1 MALYIIVVKADLL
14 MLVKIILCITIGIAA
29 GAGTGLAGISA
40 AMVISPI
47 LIAYLGFPAY
57 EAIGIALAVDVF
69 SSSASSA
76 TFIRRKNTNIRAC
89 RRILVCALVFT
100 AAGSVLSSFMPDSV
114 LGHGVILCTI
124 VMSVKFLFFPD
135 ARLPETITFE
145 HQRKMVTAGSCAVG
159 AICGLFGAGGGMMFM
174 ILLTCLLGYDI
185 KTSLGTSL
193 IIMTL
198 VALLG
203 AAVHFTVSD
212 SIDWTVFFICAVS
225 AAGGAKATALFANHA
240 SAKLLNIIIGIVF
253 LILSASLIAAE
264 YVIR

>member
-1 MALYIIVVKADLL
+1 
-14 MLVKIILCITIGIAA
+14 MLIKIILCIIIGVVA

-47 LIAYLGFPAY
+47 LIAYLSFPVY

-69 SSSASSA
+69 SSASSSV
-76 TFIRRKNTNIRAC
+76 TFIKRKNTNIRAC
-89 RRILVCALVFT
+89 LRILICALVFT

-114 LGHGVILCTI
+114 LGHGIILCTI

-135 ARLPETITFE
+135 AKLPATITFE
-145 HQRKMVTAGSCAVG
+145 RQNKMITAGSCAVG
-159 AICGLFGAGGGMMFM
+159 MICGLFGAGGGMMFV

-185 KTSLGTSL
+185 KIALGTSL

-203 AAVHFTVSD
+203 AIVHFAVSG
-212 SIDWTVFFICAVS
+212 STDWTVFIICAS
-225 AAGGAKATALFANHA
+225 FAAAGAKAAALFANRA

-264 YVIR
+264 YII

>member
-1 MALYIIVVKADLL
+1 
-14 MLVKIILCITIGIAA
+14 MLGEIILCIIIGVAA

-40 AMVISPI
+40 AMVISPM
-47 LIAYLGFPAY
+47 LIAYLGFPVY

-69 SSSASSA
+69 SSSASSV

-89 RRILVCALVFT
+89 RRILICALIFT

-114 LGHGVILCTI
+114 LGHGIILCTI

-135 ARLPETITFE
+135 AGLPETIAFE
-145 HQRKMVTAGSCAVG
+145 HQRRMVTAGSCAVG

-203 AAVHFTVSD
+203 AAVHFTVTG
-212 SIDWTVFFICAVS
+212 SIDWTVFLICAVS
-225 AAGGAKATALFANHA
+225 AAGGAKAAALFANRS
-240 SAKLLNIIIGIVF
+240 SAKLLNIVIGTVF

-264 YVIR
+264 YII

>member
-1 MALYIIVVKADLL
+1 MLIKAL
-14 MLVKIILCITIGIAA
+14 LCIIIGIVA

-47 LIAYLGFPAY
+47 LIAYLGFPVY
-57 EAIGIALAVDVF
+57 EAIGIALGVDVF
-69 SSSASSA
+69 SSATSSV
-76 TFIRRKNTNIRAC
+76 TFIKRKNTNITSC
-89 RRILVCALVFT
+89 RRLLVCALIFT

-114 LGHGVILCTI
+114 LGHGIILCTI

-135 ARLPETITFE
+135 AKLPDTITFE
-145 HQRKMVTAGSCAVG
+145 RQTQMITAGSCAVG
-159 AICGLFGAGGGMMFM
+159 AICGLFGAGGGMMFV

-203 AAVHFTVSD
+203 AVVHFTVAE
-212 SIDWTVFFICAVS
+212 SIDWTLFVICAVS
-225 AAGGAKATALFANHA
+225 AAAGAKAAAVFANYA
-240 SAKLLNIIIGIVF
+240 SAKLLNIIMGIVF
-253 LILSASLIAAE
+253 LILCASLIIAE
-264 YVIR
+264 YII

>member
-1 MALYIIVVKADLL
+1 MLL
-14 MLVKIILCITIGIAA
+14 KIFLCIVIGIVA

-40 AMVISPI
+40 AMIISPI
-47 LIAYLGFPAY
+47 LIAYLGFPVY

-69 SSSASSA
+69 SSAASSI
-76 TFIRRKNTNIRAC
+76 TFIKRKNTNIREC
-89 RRILVCALVFT
+89 RRILICALIFT
-100 AAGSVLSSFMPDSV
+100 AAGSLLSSFMLDSV
-114 LGHGVILCTI
+114 LGHGIILCTI

-135 ARLPETITFE
+135 AKLPDTITFE
-145 HQRKMVTAGSCAVG
+145 RQKQMVTAGSCAVG
-159 AICGLFGAGGGMMFM
+159 AICGLFGAGGGMMFV

-212 SIDWTVFFICAVS
+212 SIDWTVFIICAVS
-225 AAGGAKATALFANHA
+225 AAAGAKAAAIFANYA

-253 LILSASLIAAE
+253 MILCASLIAAE
-264 YVIR
+264 YII